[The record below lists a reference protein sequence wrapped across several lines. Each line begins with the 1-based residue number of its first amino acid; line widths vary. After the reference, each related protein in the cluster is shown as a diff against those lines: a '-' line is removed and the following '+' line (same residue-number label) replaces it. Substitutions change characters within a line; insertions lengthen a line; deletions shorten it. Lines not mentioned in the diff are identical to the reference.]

1 MTNEE
6 KIATIHNVISDLR
19 VNVQQMEDAQKT
31 MDEPEFREN
40 WHSAKLACEYI
51 TYERAHL

>member
-6 KIATIHNVISDLR
+6 KIATIRNVISDLR